1 MSCLPQRLKLS
12 LLALLGAFWLWSC
25 DSSSPQAVAVVD
37 VPGSTLYL
45 SIPDSSCLPDS
56 IAWSHDKEH
65 GTASFGGTPSTFW
78 LNLRTTSF
86 LNRDTV
92 RLELWTLGLRTRR
105 LLTLS
110 TTDGRELT
118 AIEPAQVDTFAQRI
132 LADFRTWFRAYP
144 DSLTLPGRAQKTDLV
159 KFCARRALAGAAGYR
174 SLPQV
179 APTGL
184 DLDSLRYAALAT
196 VLQKRLPLYALAPC
210 FVSSI
215 EQSAWIDALLRQGR
229 LQTSDTAGLN
239 ALPLRIAVPV
249 KLVDSLQVDGSAI
262 GVVGSFAWP
271 SGLRYLPQVV
281 VRSSRGLDTCVQP
294 AILKPPLAS
303 DTAWDL
309 SGNLRLQ
316 ALSCAEPG
324 ADTLLIAL
332 RDSLGHGLVARIPF
346 GVRPKAQPPRIV
358 RLSPTK
364 QTGNVL
370 PYEHDTLVVS
380 WRIANWREV
389 DVASVKIQDMTGF
402 RQDDST
408 WTAWVKLDAVA
419 QTQAFTFRAK
429 SKSGLDASDFIEAT
443 RAPDTA
449 GPSISWRAPL
459 GKLTLAYENLSYRV
473 QVDVQDFSGVDSV
486 RIGGWKAQKDDAGTW
501 SREVALAANGRDTSI
516 LVEAWDAWGNRR
528 TDSCTLRRQ
537 TATADILPVLEMIS
551 PRGVSQF
558 VPLDTD
564 SVTVV
569 WKVWSPYGIDTASVR
584 CNGLRGHFETR
595 DSSWTVRLAVPPTGQ
610 VYPLTAKVYDLRGKS
625 QSGQALLVRA
635 RDTVPPVIANATG
648 ADPFPYESATASL
661 AIRATD
667 NHKVAGVVL
676 NAEILSPDASGI
688 FRKTVSLKVGKNAFP
703 VVATDSMGNV
713 KRDTLYLVRNAAAPQ
728 HVLSNAHVY
737 RPLFDSL
744 KFSGDDGDSLAYS
757 LDGVNWTR
765 YRSPIPVDEPTTI
778 YAKAYPGGAIKAL
791 TIGTVR
797 NPFTSG
803 AVSIASSFFLKGDSL
818 WAMGSNNYGQL
829 GISGTVSYS
838 VPTFVMDGVAKVS
851 SYNSSTLILMKNGY
865 VYAAGYNSQGC
876 LGTGSTTTVTTLRWV
891 AAGIQDVVVGSG
903 FSLLLTQSGS
913 VYAAGN
919 NAHGQLGLGA
929 NASRSAISSFTLCPG
944 LSKIKI
950 AGISVSESSS
960 FAWTAAGQSY
970 ACGSNIYGLLGTGD
984 TGFADTSAWL
994 PSMSNVQDI
1003 RSSNSSAEFL
1013 LKDGSVYGVGLNLGG
1028 NMGSLPAISPVP
1040 TLVQTGV
1047 SRIFTSYLNYY
1058 HLKGSTLWGSGTNSN
1073 GLLGQPNGYVATGA
1087 VVVSESV
1094 KEVFT
1099 GYLELMLIRN
1109 DGSIWVLGYN
1119 AASQYGSDNPTYLYA
1134 PTLIDF

>member
-1 MSCLPQRLKLS
+1 MSCLPQRLKLF
-12 LLALLGAFWLWSC
+12 LLALLGAFGLWSC
-25 DSSSPQAVAVVD
+25 DDSSPQAVAVVD
-37 VPGSTLYL
+37 APGSMLYL
-45 SIPDSSCLPDS
+45 SVPDSSCLPDS
-56 IAWSHDKEH
+56 IAWSSAKER
-65 GTASFGGTPSTFW
+65 GIAKATGTP
-78 LNLRTTSF
+78 LALALELHPTSY

-92 RLELWTLGLRTRR
+92 RIELWTLGLRTRR

-132 LADFRTWFRAYP
+132 LADFRIWSRAFP

-159 KFCARRALAGAAGYR
+159 KFCARRTLTGMAGYR
-174 SLPQV
+174 NLPQL
-179 APTGL
+179 APVGL
-184 DLDSLRYAALAT
+184 DLDSLRLAALAT
-196 VLQKRLPLYALAPC
+196 VLQKRLPLYALSPC
-210 FVSSI
+210 FVSSV
-215 EQSAWIDALLRQGR
+215 EQSAWIDTLLRQGR
-229 LQTSDTAGLN
+229 LRASDTTGLN
-239 ALPLRIAVPV
+239 APPLRIATPV
-249 KLVDSLQVDGSAI
+249 RLLDSLQVDGSAV
-262 GVVGSFAWP
+262 GAVGSFSWP
-271 SGLRYLPQVV
+271 SGLHYLAQVA
-281 VRSSRGLDTCVQP
+281 VRSSRGLDSCIQP
-294 AILKPPLAS
+294 SLLKQPLAS
-303 DTAWDL
+303 DTAWNL
-309 SGNLRLQ
+309 SGSLRLQ
-316 ALSCAEPG
+316 ALACAEAG
-324 ADTLLIAL
+324 SDTLLLAL

-346 GVRPKAQPPRIV
+346 GVRAKAQPPRIV
-358 RLSPTK
+358 RLAPTK
-364 QTGNVL
+364 PIGNVL
-370 PYEHDTLVVS
+370 PFEHDTLVIS

-389 DVASVKIQDMTGF
+389 DAASVKIQDMTGF

-408 WTAWVKLDAVA
+408 WTAWVKLDAVD

-429 SKSGLDASDFIEAT
+429 SKNGLEASDVIEAT
-443 RAPDTA
+443 RAPDTTR
-449 GPSISWRAPL
+449 PVIVWKAPL
-459 GKLTLAYENLSYRV
+459 GKLTLAYESQNYRV
-473 QVDVQDFSGVDSV
+473 RVDAQDFSGIDSV
-486 RIGGWKAQKDDAGTW
+486 RIGGLKALKDDVGTW
-501 SREVALAANGRDTSI
+501 SREVALTANGRDTSI
-516 LVEAWDAWGNRR
+516 LVEAWDTWGNRR
-528 TDSCTLRRQ
+528 TDSCSLRRQ
-537 TATADILPVLEMIS
+537 TATADILPTIEMIS
-551 PRGVSQF
+551 PRGASQF

-569 WKVWSPYGIDTASVR
+569 WKVWGPYGIDTGSVR
-584 CNGLRGHFETR
+584 CNGLRGRFDAR

-610 VYPLTAKVYDLRGKS
+610 AYPLTAKAYDLRGKS

-661 AIRATD
+661 AIRVTD

-676 NAEILSPDASGI
+676 NSEILSPDASGI

-703 VVATDSMGNV
+703 VIATDSLGNA
-713 KRDTLYLVRNAAAPQ
+713 KRDTLYLVRNAAAPR
-728 HVLSNAHVY
+728 HVLSNAHFY
-737 RPLFDSL
+737 RPLTDSL
-744 KFSGDDGDSLAYS
+744 KFSGDDGDSLSYS

-765 YRSPIPVDEPTTI
+765 YRTPIPVDKPTTI

-818 WAMGSNNYGQL
+818 WAMGNNSYGQL
-829 GISGTVSYS
+829 GISGTVSYA
-838 VPTFVMDGVAKVS
+838 VPTFVMAGVAKVS

-876 LGTGSTTTVTTLRWV
+876 LGTGSTATVTTPTWV
-891 AAGIQDVVVGSG
+891 AASVQDVVVGSG
-903 FSLLLTQSGS
+903 FSLILTQSGN
-913 VYAAGN
+913 VYAAGS
-919 NAHGQLGLGA
+919 NANGQLGLGA
-929 NASRSAISSFTLCPG
+929 NASRTAISTFTLCPG
-944 LSKIKI
+944 LSKI
-950 AGISVSESSS
+950 ARISVGESSS

-1028 NMGSLPAISPVP
+1028 NMGSLPTVSPVP

-1073 GLLGQPNGYVATGA
+1073 GLLGQPSGYSGTGA
-1087 VVVSESV
+1087 VVVSENV
-1094 KEVFT
+1094 KDLFT
-1099 GYLELMLIRN
+1099 GYLELMMLRT
-1109 DGSIWVLGYN
+1109 DGSVWVLGYN
-1119 AASQYGSDNPTYLYA
+1119 AASQYGSANPTYFYA
-1134 PTLIDF
+1134 PALIDF